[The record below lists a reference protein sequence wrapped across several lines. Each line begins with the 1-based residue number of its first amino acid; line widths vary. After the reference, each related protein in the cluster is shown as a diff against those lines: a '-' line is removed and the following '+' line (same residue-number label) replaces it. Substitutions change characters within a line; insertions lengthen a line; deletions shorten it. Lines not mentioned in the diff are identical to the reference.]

1 MRGPI
6 DVDSASGLAS
16 LVVFV
21 IVEGVREVEADLS
34 VCIVLDLDVDGRGV
48 DAGKRRR
55 AVEVVVVGTCANLE
69 VRWRVLASVA

>member
-1 MRGPI
+1 M
-6 DVDSASGLAS
+6 DSASGLAS

-48 DAGKRRR
+48 DAGKWRM